1 MAFTNEVSV
10 GVGWGQRIRRV
21 PPRCICVGWA
31 WVGQRTAAEKRG
43 SRGREGLQNQE
54 ENDESRESSP
64 LPRKA
69 ARGESCPLRI
79 RLTQAFPPV
88 FVASFQAVPLLAVSL
103 EGLRELKTILNK

>member
-1 MAFTNEVSV
+1 MGAENTAGPPSV
-10 GVGWGQRIRRV
+10 HLCGLGVGG
-21 PPRCICVGWA
+21 A
-31 WVGQRTAAEKRG
+31 ENTAEKRG